1 MDNKKIG
8 VAIITCDR
16 KEFLKNLVLSID
28 FDSLYYSCL
37 IIDGDDENVL
47 PNVKA
52 QFDDWFVT
60 TGRTGVGI
68 AKNLGLMQM
77 YAAGCEHLFLIED
90 DMIIKNKDVFN
101 EYVRVAEKTGLKH
114 LNFAY
119 HGPAN
124 KINEK
129 LNPRRII
136 EFEKETLISLNVNC
150 VGSFSYYHRDC
161 ITECG
166 LMDMKFQNAWEHV
179 EHTYRLSKKGF
190 TTPFWWFADLHNSYD
205 YIGEQ
210 ACSEE
215 NSVIRKT
222 EEWKNKFREGAEYFK
237 TNHGCYPT
245 QILDT
250 PEYEVRKFLIKKWR
264 EING

>member
-8 VAIITCDR
+8 VAVITCDR
-16 KEFLKNLVLSID
+16 KEFLFNLTQ
-28 FDSLYYSCL
+28 SLVEIPFYDKIL
-37 IIDGDDENVL
+37 IIDGNFNEAGDGTIHHYNGVR
-47 PNVKA
+47 
-52 QFDDWFVT
+52 VT
-60 TGRTGVGI
+60 PGRVGVGI
-68 AKNLGLMQM
+68 SKNWALIEL
-77 YAAGCEHLFLIED
+77 YASGCEHLFLIED

-129 LNPRRII
+129 PNPRRII
-136 EFEKETLISLNVNC
+136 EFEKETLISLNANC

-179 EHTYRLSKKGF
+179 EHTYRLSKEAF

-205 YIGEQ
+205 YIDEQ

-222 EEWKNKFREGAEYFK
+222 EEWKNKFREGAEHFK

-245 QILDT
+245 QIPDT